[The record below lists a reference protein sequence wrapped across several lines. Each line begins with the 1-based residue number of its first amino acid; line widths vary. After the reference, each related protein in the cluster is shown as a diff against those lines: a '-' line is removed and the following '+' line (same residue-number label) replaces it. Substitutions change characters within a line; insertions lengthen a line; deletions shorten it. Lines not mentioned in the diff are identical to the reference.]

1 MNSDPGLAVGETRR
15 GARWCRELLRGRP
28 EEGWVLEGVVGR
40 GRAGQ
45 GCV

>member
-15 GARWCRELLRGRP
+15 GARWCRELLRGGA
-28 EEGWVLEGVVGR
+28 EEEWVLEGIVRRV
-40 GRAGQ
+40 RAGQ